1 MDFLR
6 DPQDCFVAKGLL
18 AMTVKEFFSNL
29 SSGRKSKHGN
39 RNRLYKPPVMEYRKK
54 TFPAPK
60 EAEMRKILMTT
71 DGSENALK
79 AAAYLGDL
87 YGDSLD
93 LEITIL
99 SIYPAVP
106 PLYRE
111 EGLNPAVRRQFT
123 AWLKKREG
131 DARRFT
137 EEAARVLE
145 RGGLKRSQIRT
156 KHAEQA
162 VGVARDIVRE
172 MDAQKCEAGVIGKKG
187 LGWFDEYFLGS
198 ITGKL
203 LEISEDH
210 PLWVV
215 EGKGFAGRRVFI
227 AMDEVAGSLNLVR
240 YAGRMLRGIAGVE
253 FLFYHFCC
261 PFLEALAPE
270 ERKKMSGAE
279 AEIANREKEEM
290 LHCFDEAQN
299 ILLDLGFEKKSLR
312 RSFDYD
318 PAAPPQKV
326 VQGVLKEFRAGNYGT
341 LIVGRKGATRARE
354 FRVGSVALRAVAE
367 AENCAVWVV

>member
-1 MDFLR
+1 MR
-6 DPQDCFVAKGLL
+6 RILL
-18 AMTVKEFFSNL
+18 
-29 SSGRKSKHGN
+29 
-39 RNRLYKPPVMEYRKK
+39 
-54 TFPAPK
+54 
-60 EAEMRKILMTT
+60 TT

-79 AAAYLGDL
+79 AAAYLADL
-87 YGDSLD
+87 YGKERD
-93 LEITIL
+93 LEITVL

-111 EGLNPAVRRQFT
+111 EGLNPAVRRQFA
-123 AWLKKREG
+123 AWLKKKEG
-131 DARRFT
+131 DAQKFT

-156 KHAEQA
+156 KDAQQA

-172 MDAQKCEAGVIGKKG
+172 MDAHKYEAGVIGKKG

-215 EGKGFAGRRVFI
+215 EGKGFPARRVFI
-227 AMDEVAGSLNLVR
+227 SMDEIAGSLNLVR
-240 YAGRMLRGIAGVE
+240 YAGRMLRGVAGVE

-261 PFLEALAPE
+261 PFLELASPE
-270 ERKKMSGAE
+270 ERERMSGAE
-279 AEIANREKEEM
+279 AEIAEREKEEM
-290 LHCFDEAQN
+290 LHCFDEAQK
-299 ILLDLGFEKKSLR
+299 ILLDLGFERKSIR
-312 RSFDYD
+312 RSFDHD
-318 PAAPPQKV
+318 ASAPPQKV
-326 VQGVLKEFRAGNYGT
+326 AQAVLKELRAGTYGT

-367 AENCAVWVV
+367 ARDCAVWVV